1 MPIVLV
7 CLVIVKQEIPSSSP
21 PQDEEAPAP
30 VDQLNSNSEEASS
43 KPATQSETQAF
54 DIPGLI
60 AFLATIITFLV
71 FLNVAGQKLSWTH
84 PLVISIAV
92 VCAVSATLFFLFET
106 VWSPSPLIPLAQI
119 WESGVGPFCLGQVF
133 LFIALVGV

>member
-1 MPIVLV
+1 MPIVLA
-7 CLVIVKQEIPSSSP
+7 CLVIVKREIPSSLP
-21 PQDEEAPAP
+21 LQDEEAPG
-30 VDQLNSNSEEASS
+30 
-43 KPATQSETQAF
+43 KPATQSGTQAF
-54 DIPGLI
+54 DVPGLI

-71 FLNVAGQKLSWTH
+71 FLNMAGQKLPWTH

-92 VCAVSATLFFLFET
+92 VCAISATLFFLLET

-133 LFIALVGV
+133 LFVALVGVCRRCLVP